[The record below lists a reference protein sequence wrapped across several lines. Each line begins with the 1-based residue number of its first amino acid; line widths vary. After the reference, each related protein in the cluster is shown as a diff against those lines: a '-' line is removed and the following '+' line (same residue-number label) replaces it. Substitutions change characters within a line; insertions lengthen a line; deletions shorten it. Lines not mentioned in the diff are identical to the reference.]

1 MNKPVLSLAVLLA
14 GAGLGFAQSEQAA
27 KPAEAAPT
35 AAAKP
40 AATATATKSAK
51 VEGEVVAADVE
62 KKQLTLKAAGADTTT
77 PVGPLAMYRLRKL
90 KAGDKVIV
98 TYRLDDA
105 GTKAEISFIRLAG
118 DVSKPAVTEEKK
130 D

>member
-14 GAGLGFAQSEQAA
+14 GAGIGFAQSEQAA
-27 KPAEAAPT
+27 RPAEAAST
-35 AAAKP
+35 TAAKP
-40 AATATATKSAK
+40 AATATKSAK

-62 KKQLTLKAAGADTTT
+62 KKLLTLKAAGADTTT
-77 PVGPLAMYRLRKL
+77 AVGPLAMYRLRKL

-105 GTKAEISFIRLAG
+105 GAKAEISFIRLAG
-118 DVSKPAVTEEKK
+118 DVSKPAVAAEEKK

>member
-14 GAGLGFAQSEQAA
+14 GAGLGFAQSGQAA
-27 KPAEAAPT
+27 KPAEGAPAAS
-35 AAAKP
+35 AKP
-40 AATATATKSAK
+40 AATTTTKSAK

>member
-14 GAGLGFAQSEQAA
+14 GAGLGFAQSGQAA
-27 KPAEAAPT
+27 KPAEAAST

-40 AATATATKSAK
+40 AATATKSAK

-105 GTKAEISFIRLAG
+105 GTRTEISFIRLAA
-118 DVSKPAVTEEKK
+118 DVSKPAVAVEEKK

>member
-14 GAGLGFAQSEQAA
+14 GAGIGFAQSEQAA
-27 KPAEAAPT
+27 KPAEAAST
-35 AAAKP
+35 TAAKP
-40 AATATATKSAK
+40 AATATKSAK

-62 KKQLTLKAAGADTTT
+62 KKQLTLKAAGGDTTT

-105 GTKAEISFIRLAG
+105 GAKAEISFIRLAG
-118 DVSKPAVTEEKK
+118 DVSKPAVAAEEKK

>member
-14 GAGLGFAQSEQAA
+14 GAGLAVAQSEQAA

-40 AATATATKSAK
+40 AATATKSAK

>member
-14 GAGLGFAQSEQAA
+14 GAGLAVAQSEQAA
-27 KPAEAAPT
+27 KPAEAAQT

-40 AATATATKSAK
+40 AATATKSAK